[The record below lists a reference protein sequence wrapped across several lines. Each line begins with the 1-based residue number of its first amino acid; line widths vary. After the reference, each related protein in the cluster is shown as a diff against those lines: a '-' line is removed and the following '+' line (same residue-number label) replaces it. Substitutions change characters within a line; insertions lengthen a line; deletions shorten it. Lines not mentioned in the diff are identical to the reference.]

1 MLDWVEVGAL
11 AGPFHDWDVDS
22 GVSEPA
28 LHELRSVLRIIVL
41 LELVEQGPVSLLIR
55 QKINIKKSKSGKNCI

>member
-11 AGPFHDWDVDS
+11 VGPFHDWDVDS

-41 LELVEQGPVSLLIR
+41 LELVEQGPVSLPIR
-55 QKINIKKSKSGKNCI
+55 